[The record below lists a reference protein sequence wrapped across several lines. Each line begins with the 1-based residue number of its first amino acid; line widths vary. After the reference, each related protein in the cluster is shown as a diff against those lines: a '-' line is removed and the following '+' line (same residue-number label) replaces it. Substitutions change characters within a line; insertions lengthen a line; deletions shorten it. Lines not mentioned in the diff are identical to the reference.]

1 MRIAVTGAS
10 GFVGKHLI
18 SKMLESGYDV
28 VAITRKKNSLS
39 ELLGLIDI
47 VEFDLK
53 HCDADIYFR
62 LGKPEALIHLAWGS
76 LSNYKSE
83 SHLHELPMHF
93 EFLELMIKSGL
104 DLLMVTGTCF
114 EYGMQS
120 GCLSEAEMA
129 KPSNPYGLAKNE
141 LRKKIEELKLKYP
154 FKFIWPRLFYT
165 YGNGQVKSSIYA
177 QLKQSVFEGKAVF
190 NMSGGKQIRDYLPIE
205 MVVKKLLSLL
215 NLEKEIGIVNI
226 CSGSPKS
233 LKNIVEEWK
242 VINNWDIKLNLGYY
256 PYPDYE
262 PMEFWGSNLK
272 YKMLVEC

>member
-18 SKMLESGYDV
+18 SKLLESGYDV
-28 VAITRKKNSLS
+28 VALTRKKNSLS
-39 ELLGLIDI
+39 ELLGLVDI

-53 HCDADIYFR
+53 NGDTDIYFR
-62 LGKPEALIHLAWGS
+62 LGKPEALIHLAWGG

-83 SHLHELPMHF
+83 SHLQELSMHF
-93 EFLELMIKSGL
+93 EFLESMVKSGL
-104 DLLMVTGTCF
+104 GLLMVTGSCF

-120 GCLSEAEMA
+120 GCLCETDMT

-165 YGNGQVKSSIYA
+165 FGNGQAKSSIYA

-190 NMSGGKQIRDYLPIE
+190 NMSGGNQIRDYSAIE
-205 MVVKKLLSLL
+205 VIVKKLLSLL
-215 NLEKEIGIVNI
+215 SLKKEIGIVNV

-272 YKMLVEC
+272 YKMLVEG